1 MYVEYEDDLSAK
13 RNKELLKKE
22 LARPKQKPDALRELI
37 KRTFK
42 TKRELV
48 SNNTRPELIVLEYPH
63 LRWTKSV
70 CCGLS
75 KGVITLSVLL
85 IKYR

>member
-1 MYVEYEDDLSAK
+1 MYVEYENDLSAK

-42 TKRELV
+42 TIRELV
-48 SNNTRPELIVLEYPH
+48 SNNTRPEQIVLEYPH
-63 LRWTKSV
+63 LRRTKK
-70 CCGLS
+70 CTLRIIH
-75 KGVITLSVLL
+75 GVL
-85 IKYR
+85 